1 MKLYDYLI
9 QFKVDEF
16 ISRLYGIYD
25 TIKNQIDLC
34 DEIIKRLSKPDYATK
49 WFKSDYHFWDMHD
62 YILTNI
68 KDCDKYYKE
77 RRFDEIVKIMILVKE
92 KNILGYTK
100 LKEIIDSKIDDFE
113 TGRFYMSGKIE
124 RPPHLENKIIKREGK
139 YDKVKIET
147 KPIECLITFH
157 EYLLILNDMKTEDSK
172 YSIELMRP
180 FMEEIKK
187 YDVEDFEIKLNY

>member
-9 QFKVDEF
+9 QFKADEF
-16 ISRLYGIYD
+16 HSRFYYIYNKISDI
-25 TIKNQIDLC
+25 IQLC
-34 DEIIKRLSKPDYATK
+34 DDVIKRLSKPDYKTK
-49 WFKSDYHFWDMHD
+49 WFKSDYYFWDMHD

-92 KNILGYTK
+92 QNMPMHKI

-113 TGRFYMSGKIE
+113 TGLSYMSGKIE

-139 YDKVKIET
+139 YDKVKVET
-147 KPIECLITFH
+147 KPIICLITFH
-157 EYLLILNDMKTEDSK
+157 EYLLILNDMKTEDSEYALK
-172 YSIELMRP
+172 MMEP

-187 YDVEDFEIKLNY
+187 YDMEDFEIKLNY